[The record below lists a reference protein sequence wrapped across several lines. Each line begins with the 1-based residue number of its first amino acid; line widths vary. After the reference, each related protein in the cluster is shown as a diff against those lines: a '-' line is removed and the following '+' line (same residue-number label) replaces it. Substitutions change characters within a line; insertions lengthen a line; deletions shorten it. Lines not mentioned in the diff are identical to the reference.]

1 MFPTSA
7 WNGVPDMMRIAALV
21 LAVGLSAAPSAFSA
35 GSFDGRWT
43 VTIRTEKGTCDP
55 AYASAL
61 KISAGTIT
69 YPEGGFDVRGRVAAS
84 GAVSVS
90 VARGSQYASGQ
101 GRLAGNSGAGTWRG
115 AGSVGACSGRW
126 MAQRN

>member
-1 MFPTSA
+1 
-7 WNGVPDMMRIAALV
+7 MMRIAALV
-21 LAVGLSAAPSAFSA
+21 LVAAGLTAAPSAFSA
-35 GSFDGRWT
+35 GSFDGHWT

-55 AYASAL
+55 AYAYAL

-69 YPEGGFDVRGRVAAS
+69 YPEGGFDVRGRVGAS

-90 VARGSQYASGQ
+90 VARGGQYASGQ

-115 AGSVGACSGRW
+115 AGSAGACSARW